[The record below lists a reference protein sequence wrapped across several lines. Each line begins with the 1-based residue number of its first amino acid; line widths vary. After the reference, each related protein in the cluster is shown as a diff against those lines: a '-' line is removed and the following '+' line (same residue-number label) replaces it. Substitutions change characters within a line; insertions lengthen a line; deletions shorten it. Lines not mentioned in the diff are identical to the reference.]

1 MVGGEPKVTK
11 ARSGF
16 NRETEVKVQN
26 VSLLTSSDSFG
37 SSVDKPAM
45 TLLPEAGCGLWAY
58 VDGIYCIC

>member
-45 TLLPEAGCGLWAY
+45 TLLPEAGCGL
-58 VDGIYCIC
+58 